1 MSEMENLINKY
12 FRPGR
17 LPHIWCPGC
26 GNGVIT
32 GAIVKAIDKQGLAK
46 DDVAVISGIG
56 CSSRSSGYLD
66 FNTANTLHGRA
77 LPIATGVKMAN
88 PALNV
93 VVCSGDGDCTAIG
106 GNHLIHAAR
115 RNIDLTLVVF
125 NNSIYGMTG
134 GQYSP
139 MTPIHS
145 KATTAPYYTVEPSFN
160 LLELAKAAGATVVS
174 VTHAAGSAL
183 TKEADYTIVHGFEAN
198 YAAKLEKMGYVLALA
213 VEILQQVEGF
223 DKYDKMIEGL
233 TNVFEAAENAAN
245 SARKSA
251 KEFAEKY
258 KDAPVVYVM
267 SSGASMEVA
276 YSTSICLMMEM
287 QWVNSGSFHSG
298 EFFHG
303 PFEIVD
309 KDVPFILLMNDGKTR
324 PVDARALTFLHRFD
338 ALTTVVDAK
347 DYGLGNAVDSSVIT
361 YFNPL
366 MHTAVFRVYAEELSY
381 VRQHPLT
388 LRRYMWKL
396 EY

>member
-1 MSEMENLINKY
+1 MY
-12 FRPGR
+12 
-17 LPHIWCPGC
+17 
-26 GNGVIT
+26 
-32 GAIVKAIDKQGLAK
+32 
-46 DDVAVISGIG
+46 
-56 CSSRSSGYLD
+56 
-66 FNTANTLHGRA
+66 
-77 LPIATGVKMAN
+77 
-88 PALNV
+88 
-93 VVCSGDGDCTAIG
+93 
-106 GNHLIHAAR
+106 
-115 RNIDLTLVVF
+115 NIDLANVK
-125 NNSIYGMTG
+125 SIVADIVAKHNVENVAFVGCG
-134 GQYSP
+134 A
-139 MTPIHS
+139 S
-145 KATTAPYYTVEPSFN
+145 KAELYPAKYFLANCSKKLRVAHYTANEFNYDTPDWLGDTTVVITASLGGSTPETVKANSV
-160 LLELAKAAGATVVS
+160 AKAAGATVVS

-309 KDVPFILLMNDGKTR
+309 KDVPFIPLLNDGKTR

>member
-1 MSEMENLINKY
+1 
-12 FRPGR
+12 
-17 LPHIWCPGC
+17 
-26 GNGVIT
+26 
-32 GAIVKAIDKQGLAK
+32 
-46 DDVAVISGIG
+46 
-56 CSSRSSGYLD
+56 
-66 FNTANTLHGRA
+66 
-77 LPIATGVKMAN
+77 
-88 PALNV
+88 
-93 VVCSGDGDCTAIG
+93 
-106 GNHLIHAAR
+106 
-115 RNIDLTLVVF
+115 
-125 NNSIYGMTG
+125 
-134 GQYSP
+134 
-139 MTPIHS
+139 
-145 KATTAPYYTVEPSFN
+145 
-160 LLELAKAAGATVVS
+160 
-174 VTHAAGSAL
+174 
-183 TKEADYTIVHGFEAN
+183 
-198 YAAKLEKMGYVLALA
+198 MGYVLALA

-287 QWVNSGSFHSG
+287 QWGQLR
-298 EFFHG
+298 
-303 PFEIVD
+303 
-309 KDVPFILLMNDGKTR
+309 LLPQRRVLPR
-324 PVDARALTFLHRFD
+324 PLRDRGQGRALHPADERRQDPSRGCPRTDLPAPLRCSDHRGGC
-338 ALTTVVDAK
+338 K
-347 DYGLGNAVDSSVIT
+347 GYGLGNAVDSSVIT

>member
-1 MSEMENLINKY
+1 MY
-12 FRPGR
+12 
-17 LPHIWCPGC
+17 
-26 GNGVIT
+26 
-32 GAIVKAIDKQGLAK
+32 
-46 DDVAVISGIG
+46 
-56 CSSRSSGYLD
+56 
-66 FNTANTLHGRA
+66 
-77 LPIATGVKMAN
+77 
-88 PALNV
+88 
-93 VVCSGDGDCTAIG
+93 
-106 GNHLIHAAR
+106 
-115 RNIDLTLVVF
+115 NIDLANVK
-125 NNSIYGMTG
+125 SIVADIVAKHNVENVAFVGCG
-134 GQYSP
+134 A
-139 MTPIHS
+139 S
-145 KATTAPYYTVEPSFN
+145 KAELYPAKYFLANCSKKLRVAHYTANEFNYDTPDWLGDTTVVITASLGGSTPETVKANSV
-160 LLELAKAAGATVVS
+160 AKAAGATVVS

-251 KEFAEKY
+251 K
-258 KDAPVVYVM
+258 
-267 SSGASMEVA
+267 EVA

>member
-1 MSEMENLINKY
+1 MY
-12 FRPGR
+12 
-17 LPHIWCPGC
+17 
-26 GNGVIT
+26 
-32 GAIVKAIDKQGLAK
+32 
-46 DDVAVISGIG
+46 
-56 CSSRSSGYLD
+56 
-66 FNTANTLHGRA
+66 
-77 LPIATGVKMAN
+77 
-88 PALNV
+88 
-93 VVCSGDGDCTAIG
+93 
-106 GNHLIHAAR
+106 
-115 RNIDLTLVVF
+115 NIDLANVK
-125 NNSIYGMTG
+125 SIVADIVAKHNVENVAFVGCG
-134 GQYSP
+134 A
-139 MTPIHS
+139 S
-145 KATTAPYYTVEPSFN
+145 KAELYPAKYFLANCSKKLRVAHYTANEFNYDIPDWLGDTTVVITASLGGSTPETVKANSV
-160 LLELAKAAGATVVS
+160 AKAAGATVIS

-213 VEILQQVEGF
+213 VELLQQVEGF

-366 MHTAVFRVYAEELSY
+366 MHTAEIGRAHV
-381 VRQHPLT
+381 
-388 LRRYMWKL
+388 
-396 EY
+396 